1 MRHLFRLFIALAFT
15 ALAVIPR
22 PLSAQSDG
30 GAAPGGPALPQ
41 PDAIAFTLNGEDY
54 SFSYLMEFAALR
66 VSDPAGIDIIA
77 AYPTLTNI
85 AAEQELAAAAAMAL
99 SIDEDPAVQQS
110 LRVLTNALLADA
122 YINQQLTLRTTDE
135 RLEAAY
141 DTYLA
146 DFVGAPQLTAR
157 HILLA
162 TAAEAEAAI
171 TRLNAGE
178 DFASLAQELSIGP
191 SGPNGGSLG
200 TFGRGQ
206 MVKSFEDAAFALV
219 PGTYSPQPVETEF
232 GFHVIYL
239 DAVLESEPASY
250 EDLLPELFWRLEE
263 EIRAEVSEE
272 LRAGSELVVNSFDAL
287 PKQ

>member
-1 MRHLFRLFIALAFT
+1 MRHFLRLFIALAFT
-15 ALAVIPR
+15 SVPLEAQNDGDAV
-22 PLSAQSDG
+22 
-30 GAAPGGPALPQ
+30 PGGPALPQ
-41 PDAIAFTLNGEDY
+41 PDAVAFTLNGEDY

-66 VSDPAGIDIIA
+66 VSDPANIDIIA
-77 AYPTLTNI
+77 AYPTLTNL

-99 SIDEDPAVQQS
+99 SIDDDPAVQNS

-122 YINQQLTLRTTDE
+122 YINQQLALRTTDE
-135 RLEAAY
+135 RLQAAY
-141 DTYLA
+141 DTYLV
-146 DFVGAPQLTAR
+146 DFVGAPQITAS

-162 TAAEAEAAI
+162 TAEEAEAAI

-178 DFASLAQELSIGP
+178 DFSSLAQELSIGP

-206 MVKSFEDAAFALV
+206 MVGSFEEAAFALD
-219 PGTYSPQPVETEF
+219 PGTYSLRPVETEF
-232 GFHVIYL
+232 GFHIIYL
-239 DAVLESEPASY
+239 DSASESEPVSY
-250 EDLLPELFWRLEE
+250 EELLPELFWRLEE

-272 LRAGSELVVNSFDAL
+272 LRAGSELVVTSFDAL